1 MSFISSDNKDS
12 QLIAMV
18 ATGTF
23 AICIAYFIWGV
34 FAKNPTKQSTVTN
47 NAKSAKDIQKKKSV
61 VPLTLESQIE
71 NVELRYEN
79 EFKPRIQKLL
89 KSFDKNIEKD
99 IYERNYCNEMLLKL
113 LIELDGIDL
122 VDLEPERKKILK
134 SKRKDVIK
142 LIQTEL
148 KLLDSLE

>member
-1 MSFISSDNKDS
+1 
-12 QLIAMV
+12 
-18 ATGTF
+18 
-23 AICIAYFIWGV
+23 
-34 FAKNPTKQSTVTN
+34 
-47 NAKSAKDIQKKKSV
+47 
-61 VPLTLESQIE
+61 
-71 NVELRYEN
+71 
-79 EFKPRIQKLL
+79 
-89 KSFDKNIEKD
+89 
-99 IYERNYCNEMLLKL
+99 MLLKL

>member
-1 MSFISSDNKDS
+1 MSIMSSDKKDS
-12 QLIAMV
+12 QLIVMV

-23 AICIAYFIWGV
+23 AICIAYFIWGI
-34 FAKNPTKQSTVTN
+34 FAKKPSKKCQATKDT
-47 NAKSAKDIQKKKSV
+47 KSSKDVENKKPV
-61 VPLTLESQIE
+61 APLALEAQIE

-79 EFKPRIQKLL
+79 EFKPRIQVLL

-99 IYERNYCNEMLLKL
+99 VYERNYCNEMLLKL

-122 VDLEPERKKILK
+122 VNLEPERKRILK
-134 SKRKDVIK
+134 SKRKEVIK
-142 LIQTEL
+142 LIQSEI

>member
-1 MSFISSDNKDS
+1 MSFINSDNKDS
-12 QLIAMV
+12 QLITV
-18 ATGTF
+18 IATGTF

-34 FAKNPTKQSTVTN
+34 LANSSSRQSKVTKNTKSV
-47 NAKSAKDIQKKKSV
+47 KDTQNKTHV
-61 VPLTLESQIE
+61 VPLTLEARIE

-79 EFKPRIQKLL
+79 EFKPRIESLL
-89 KSFDKNIEKD
+89 KSFDKNIERD
-99 IYERNYCNEMLLKL
+99 VYERNYCNEMLLKL

-122 VDLEPERKKILK
+122 VELEPERKKILK

-142 LIQTEL
+142 LIQTKL